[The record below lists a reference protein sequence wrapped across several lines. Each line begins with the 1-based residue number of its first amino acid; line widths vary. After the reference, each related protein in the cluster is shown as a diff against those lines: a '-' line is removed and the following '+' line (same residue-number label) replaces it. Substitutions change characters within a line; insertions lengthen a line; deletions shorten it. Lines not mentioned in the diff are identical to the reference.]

1 MWVTQACLPSTG
13 RDWVR
18 TIDFRGAPCGVE
30 GEVTIDVAVV
40 YTPAAREAAGGA
52 AAIESV
58 IDLLIAETNQAY
70 AESGVRHRMAL
81 AARSEVPYKETGDS
95 FIDLEVPSAL
105 RSFEKKKWGFW
116 CRQPTGLGD
125 NEIWRISTLHGILYL
140 PDVGSKTTSFS
151 SAFAGI
157 FASN

>member
-1 MWVTQACLPSTG
+1 M
-13 RDWVR
+13 
-18 TIDFRGAPCGVE
+18 E

-105 RSFEKKKWGFW
+105 RSFEKKKWGVLV
-116 CRQPTGLGD
+116 QTANGA
-125 NEIWRISTLHGILYL
+125 WR
-140 PDVGSKTTSFS
+140 
-151 SAFAGI
+151 
-157 FASN
+157 